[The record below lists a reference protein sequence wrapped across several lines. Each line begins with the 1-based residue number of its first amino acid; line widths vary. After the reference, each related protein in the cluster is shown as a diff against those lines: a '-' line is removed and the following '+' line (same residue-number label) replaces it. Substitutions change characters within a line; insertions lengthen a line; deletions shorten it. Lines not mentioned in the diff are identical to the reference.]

1 MKFRACVLALFAC
14 SCLMPTLSAAQTDD
28 GRPPVVPPRQ
38 PMTYESL
45 QSWLTSVQVKS
56 VTPDKTY
63 NGVAYVKITGVVH
76 GQVGINDFVSV
87 HNLIDHKRAVN
98 PFEAGT
104 DSLAYESEF
113 ELIVPASGQ
122 KANEVVYVDAETQ
135 GAPSSQAALGGFLQA
150 HATSYARVHWQTGI
164 SKGVPADTQG
174 IGLVIVRDFARWLA
188 GRTPQAKIEG
198 DYKPVAYKHM
208 VLGGISQGAWFVDT
222 FIAEGF
228 NGEPV
233 TGKRVFDAAV
243 AVDGAGNWLAIN
255 QIAAARKLA
264 AQTPYLE
271 PDGPPLSRAELLH
284 NPRTDP
290 LYIDIANY
298 TDFYRVR
305 AGLTSTAD
313 SDAGFRRYD
322 WPSAHGSRGGA
333 QCSGGQPATLNPIS
347 YAPYLRAVVWNV
359 EKAIGAPAAQA
370 AHGLPPSTIFT
381 LGEPQPASDLFNP
394 LPGRATSAPKVDLSG
409 MPVGGVRFPEA
420 DHPTGRPDP
429 AALPPVNTQSI
440 SALCGDLGGWKAFS
454 AQELTER
461 YKDRASYLAAYGS
474 SLDQLVA
481 QGYLLAEDRAGMVQ
495 AAEANWKSGG

>member
-1 MKFRACVLALFAC
+1 V
-14 SCLMPTLSAAQTDD
+14 
-28 GRPPVVPPRQ
+28 
-38 PMTYESL
+38 
-45 QSWLTSVQVKS
+45 
-56 VTPDKTY
+56 
-63 NGVAYVKITGVVH
+63 IH

-87 HNLIDHKRAVN
+87 HNLIDHKRAAN

-113 ELIVPASGQ
+113 ELIVPVTGQ

-135 GAPSSQAALGGFLQA
+135 GAPSSQAALGGFLQG

-188 GRTPQAKIEG
+188 GRTPQTKVVG

-208 VLGGISQGAWFVDT
+208 VLGGVSQGAWFVDT

-233 TGKRVFDAAV
+233 TGKKVFDAAI

-255 QIAAARKLA
+255 QIAAARKVP

-284 NPRTDP
+284 NARTDP
-290 LYIDIANY
+290 LYVDIANY

-305 AGLTSTAD
+305 AGLTSTTD

-322 WPSAHGSRGGA
+322 WPSAHAASGGA
-333 QCSGGQPATLNPIS
+333 QCNAGQPVTLNPID

-381 LGEPQPASDLFNP
+381 LGEPQAASDRFNA
-394 LPGRATSAPKVDLSG
+394 LPGRATSAPKVDISG
-409 MPVGGVRFPEA
+409 MPAGGVRFPEA

-429 AALPPVNTQSI
+429 AALPPVNTQSS
-440 SALCGDLGGWKAFS
+440 SALCGDAGGWKVFTS
-454 AQELTER
+454 QELTKR
-461 YKDRASYLAAYGS
+461 YKDRASYLNAYGS
-474 SLDQLVA
+474 SLDQLIT
-481 QGYLLAEDRAGMVQ
+481 QGYLLADDRAGMLRS
-495 AAEANWKSGG
+495 AEANWTVGG